1 MSMTLYEIR
10 DTIRD
15 LCSEN
20 APLNP
25 FLCTWGLRDK
35 DNGIEL
41 SSRNVSITIPVEEV
55 GDIRVDGFGYLVIST
70 RGFCGSHI
78 IYSLNAEGDVVKQKL
93 DIPFAVHDFLKELNK
108 VLDESGRELVA
119 RINKGDDL
127 MIGEVIIPRHG
138 LRRILMDPDDILVL
152 VYNDYFLQFRTKKVI
167 KNE

>member
-20 APLNP
+20 ASLNP
-25 FLCTWGLRDK
+25 FLCTWELRDK
-35 DNGIEL
+35 DKGIEL

-55 GDIRVDGFGYLVIST
+55 VDIRMDNFGYLIIST

-78 IYSLNAEGDVVKQKL
+78 LYSFNAEGDVVRQKL

-108 VLDESGRELVA
+108 VLDESGRELIP
-119 RINKGDDL
+119 RINQGDDF
-127 MIGEVIIPRHG
+127 MIGGVIIPRHG
-138 LRRILMDPDDILVL
+138 LRHITMDSDFLVL
-152 VYNDYFLQFRTKKVI
+152 VYNDYILEFRTKKVI
-167 KNE
+167 KND